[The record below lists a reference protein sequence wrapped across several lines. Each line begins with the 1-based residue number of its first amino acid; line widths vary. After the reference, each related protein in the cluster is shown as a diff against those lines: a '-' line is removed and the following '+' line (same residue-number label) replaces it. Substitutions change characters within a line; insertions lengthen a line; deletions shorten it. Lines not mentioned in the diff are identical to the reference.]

1 MIRGRVKAGLA
12 SVASERQWN
21 SKAVFQGTDAH
32 DQAQSIQTAPP
43 IPLSLFRISKVLRA
57 GSYLKSVALNQ
68 WTQSP
73 TASVQTVLTLF
84 FGGTT
89 HVFLKCRPKPLW
101 LDRMNNQETLTDQKL
116 TFKLFQ

>member
-21 SKAVFQGTDAH
+21 SKAVFQRTDAH

-43 IPLSLFRISKVLRA
+43 IPLSLSLVRISKVLRA

-84 FGGTT
+84 L
-89 HVFLKCRPKPLW
+89 VV
-101 LDRMNNQETLTDQKL
+101 
-116 TFKLFQ
+116 